1 MGELLYSMTKNS
13 NMGLEASGFMYWFI
27 HVKDPV
33 CLCSTSSGSVGVFTM
48 KHSYMYL
55 DSILFMTSARASG
68 GKEINE
74 KNHFPHL
81 HFTVLYSE
89 TCLIME
95 EEKKK
100 KNPECFHRFFMPHFA

>member
-1 MGELLYSMTKNS
+1 M
-13 NMGLEASGFMYWFI
+13 
-27 HVKDPV
+27 

-55 DSILFMTSARASG
+55 DSILFMTFARASG
-68 GKEINE
+68 GTAKEINE